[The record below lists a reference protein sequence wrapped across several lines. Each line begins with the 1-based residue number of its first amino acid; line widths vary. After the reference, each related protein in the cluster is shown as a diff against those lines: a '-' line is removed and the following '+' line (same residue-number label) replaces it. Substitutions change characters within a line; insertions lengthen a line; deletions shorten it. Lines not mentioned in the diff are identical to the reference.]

1 MNTATVRARLVDSM
15 NNVMEELRNVRALTG
30 ETTDLAS
37 LWEAYIRQT
46 LMGMETRGRTWLTA
60 RIKYANAELAK
71 TTKKYQQLNSD
82 LKKKEKSS
90 IWNKKQNR
98 ARLKLDP
105 KLKKQTADMMTAGH
119 TLTALEKERD
129 DLVKKIQE
137 AETADKP
144 PLLMEKD
151 EVKDDIE
158 KTKKVI
164 ETAKRKVGQT
174 QRDILELTA
183 AGVQQVLQN
192 LQKDKQTLRSYSTSV
207 KTLRMPVI

>member
-1 MNTATVRARLVDSM
+1 M